1 MPAEPIVRDVMT
13 TTVVTLHP
21 EQAIAAAADEMAE
34 HKFGAMPVVDDTG
47 KLVGVLTDED
57 FIVSEARVHVPTY
70 ISLLGVSF
78 QIPGQSKELHEE
90 LEKVAGSTVG
100 EVMDDDPLTITADDT
115 LEDLAT
121 AMHEREVSHV
131 PVIDGDHKVV
141 GIVAR
146 GDIVR
151 YIARTT

>member
-57 FIVSEARVHVPTY
+57 FIVSEARVHVPT
-70 ISLLGVSF
+70 IINFLGAT
-78 QIPGQSKELHEE
+78 IPLPSSMHHLEGELH
-90 LEKVAGSTVG
+90 KVAGSTVG
-100 EVMDDDPLTITADDT
+100 EVMDEDPATIAPDAT

-121 AMHEREVSHV
+121 VMHERDVSHV
-131 PVIDGDHKVV
+131 SVVEGKKLV

-146 GDIVR
+146 GDLVR
-151 YIARTT
+151 FIARTT